1 MSGVSLHDG
10 FGYRRRRR
18 QVHAA
23 RPALTTAPVSM
34 GHCHEASGTP
44 TIAATMKA
52 PAKTNN
58 VSTTKRPP
66 DGPDL
71 FETGAAVGVPQR

>member
-1 MSGVSLHDG
+1 
-10 FGYRRRRR
+10 
-18 QVHAA
+18 
-23 RPALTTAPVSM
+23 M

-58 VSTTKRPP
+58 VSTTRRPP